1 MHDWSN
7 TAEVFSR
14 ILHGM
19 LASFLIHEYKQTCKK
34 QLFVISHNLNVRS
47 KEVSIVS
54 LPQDILKRDFKRHML
69 KRSEK
74 QYATGAAMALR
85 RR

>member
-1 MHDWSN
+1 MF
-7 TAEVFSR
+7 TR

-19 LASFLIHEYKQTCKK
+19 LASFLIREYKQTCKM

-54 LPQDILKRDFKRHML
+54 LSQDILKRDFKRHML